1 MKRLFKLTT
10 VALGLVVLGSCS
22 NEDLFN
28 SSNGIAGEN
37 GKGTLA
43 VNVENPSNEM
53 GLATRALTDENMSA
67 TIFEKSD
74 KIRVYDNE
82 LHRWDGYQFDG
93 SKFSLFTEADLT
105 APEFAIYPFGKDEK
119 ASDKSD
125 IIGTVGTT
133 GDNIGGFVH
142 GEWSKGGI
150 TTVEM
155 LIPSSIYYKEVE
167 QTDGTTAYWCSLPMW
182 GKVTSTEGK
191 LETDLKYMTAIL
203 RVSLKNAKTN
213 VDHLRISAFKDEA
226 RTKQINL
233 SGVFEATLNT
243 SDFTKTQLGETLGNG
258 ELYVDVSNI
267 AGSDAYVF
275 VPIVPCTNAIVV
287 IEYLDLMDN
296 PVPGKDGK
304 TEKVLS
310 QKNYVRGTL
319 YKAKGAEFDVT
330 TGSVKGINSALVAA
344 KAQTEPVEISA
355 NVTTIATAE
364 DNEIIIPAGMKADI
378 TLDLKG
384 IDNILTPY
392 LYINDEN
399 SENPYKG
406 NITVKTATATTT
418 PIVTQLKGANVQ
430 FVGQFDV
437 LKSYVKGLAI
447 GDGETTSTATLV
459 EAIGKTVENVVIAKD
474 ATVTG
479 DIVTDEDSEID
490 VNVTVAGT
498 AGDIQVTGDV
508 IVDGGTVGNIGSYTS
523 ATDNCLAKSVKVTG
537 AGNAGNILTKGD
549 VTITD
554 ATVGKIGS
562 ANVYANDVTITAS
575 ADKAAATGTVN
586 AEGNITTEGTGT
598 GTVTM
603 GALTNKSESTDA
615 VTLNF
620 GNNTTLVA
628 INLSTSKQAATINF
642 TGTAKATGNINA
654 PKATINLKNSTATNF
669 KGDITAD
676 YLLLTNKATH
686 NTTGFIHTGKLVVMK
701 EAQVKDAQASN
712 NVLVKLDGEAEAIT
726 GTLTI
731 SDKNTEGMQISIQKG
746 YVRNINLDAA
756 TKDVKLKLGA
766 DQVAIATVSEGG
778 SAKLVPAAASVW
790 DGKKIKDGEF
800 AAYKAATTIYTA
812 TQLASMSGATDDITL
827 ANNIDLASKAWAMP
841 ALTKNFTGK
850 NLGTEE
856 AKVYPEIKN
865 LYLKAEAPKTG
876 TATNIGLFSTIATG
890 KSVKNITINGVTSAL
905 TAHAEATTVPQNIGA
920 VVGFAQG
927 SVTIDNVVVKALNIT
942 SIAKSENIGGLIGN
956 AEGAAT
962 IKNSKVTATD
972 IQGQYNLGGLIGYAQ
987 ANATLEKTTVAI
999 TKFTVID
1006 HAAPGL
1012 GSLTNDKAGSV
1023 GMYFGKINGN
1033 VDADSNSDWGTSA
1046 IKDKRAAL
1054 GYHQNYIV
1062 DGTNVY
1068 FYYGGYDGVGL
1079 WEAAGNTLKD
1089 VKHGIST
1096 AATVETADKY
1106 ADVTA
1111 GKYNQYVLNSK
1122 WK

>member
-43 VNVENPSNEM
+43 VNVETPSNEM

-105 APEFAIYPFGKDEK
+105 APEFAIYPFGKNET
-119 ASDKSD
+119 ASDGSD
-125 IIGTVGTT
+125 IIGTN
-133 GDNIGGFVH
+133 NIGGFQS
-142 GEWSKGGI
+142 GSWSKGGI
-150 TTVEM
+150 TTVVM
-155 LIPSSIYYKEVE
+155 NIPNHITYKEVA

-213 VDHLRISAFKDEA
+213 VSYLRISAFKDEA

-233 SGVFEATLNT
+233 SGDFKATLNT
-243 SDFTKTQLGETLGNG
+243 SDFTKTQLGETLGDG
-258 ELYVDVSNI
+258 ELFVNVRNI

-287 IEYLDLMDN
+287 IEYFDNYMN
-296 PVPGKDGK
+296 PVAGKDGK

-330 TGSVKGINSALVAA
+330 TGSVEGINSALVAA
-344 KAQTEPVEISA
+344 KAQTEPVEITA
-355 NVTTIATAE
+355 NVTTEATDE

-378 TLDLKG
+378 TLNLTG
-384 IDNILTPY
+384 ITNIGTQY

-406 NITVKTATATTT
+406 NITVNTATPTTT
-418 PIVTQLKGANVQ
+418 EIVTQLKGANVQ
-430 FVGQFDV
+430 FVGQFGD
-437 LKSYVKGLAI
+437 LNSYVKGLAI
-447 GDGETTSTATLV
+447 GKAETTSTATLA
-459 EAIGKTVENVVIAKD
+459 AIGETVENVVIAKD
-474 ATVTG
+474 ATVG
-479 DIVTDEDSEID
+479 DIEADEDSEID

-498 AGDIQVTGDV
+498 AGNILVTGDV
-508 IVDGGTVGNIGSYTS
+508 IVDGGVVGNIGSYTS
-523 ATDNCLAKSVKVTG
+523 ATDNCLAKSVTVTG
-537 AGNAGNILTKGD
+537 AGDGTANAVNIFTEGD

-562 ANVYANDVTITAS
+562 ANVYANDVTVTA
-575 ADKAAATGTVN
+575 ADGKAAKTGAVN

-598 GTVTM
+598 GTVNM

-620 GNNTTLVA
+620 GNKTTLVA

-642 TGTAKATGNINA
+642 TGNAKATGNINA
-654 PKATINLKNSTATNF
+654 PKATVNLKNSTATTFTGN
-669 KGDITAD
+669 ITAD
-676 YLLLTNKATH
+676 YLLLTNKAKH
-686 NTTGFIHTGKLVVMK
+686 TTGIITAGKLVIMK
-701 EAQVKDAQASN
+701 EAQVADATAKN

-726 GTLTI
+726 GTLAI
-731 SDKNTEGMQISIQKG
+731 LAGNTEGMQISIQKG
-746 YVRNINLDAA
+746 YVHTIDMSAA

-766 DQVAIATVSEGG
+766 DLVAIASVTEGTG
-778 SAKLVPAAASVW
+778 KLVPAAASVW
-790 DGKKIKDGEF
+790 NGKTIGSGF
-800 AAYKAATTIYTA
+800 ADYKKATTIYTA
-812 TQLASMSGATDDITL
+812 TQLASMSGAAADITL
-827 ANNIDLASKAWAMP
+827 ANNIDLGTSQAWSMP
-841 ALTKNFTGK
+841 ALTQNFTGK
-850 NLGTEE
+850 NLGTTD
-856 AKVYPEIKN
+856 APKYPEIKG
-865 LYLKAEAPKTG
+865 LYLKAESPKDG
-876 TATNIGLFSTIATG
+876 TVQNIGLFSTIASG
-890 KSVKNITINGVTSAL
+890 KFVKNITINGVTSAL
-905 TAHAEATTVPQNIGA
+905 TAKSGATAAPHNIGA
-920 VVGFAQG
+920 VAGEAG
-927 SVTIDNVVVKALNIT
+927 AVTIENVEVKALNIT
-942 SIAKSENIGGLIGN
+942 STAKSENIGGLIGK
-956 AEGAAT
+956 ATGAAT
-962 IKNSKVTATD
+962 ITKSKVTATD
-972 IQGQYNLGGLIGYAQ
+972 IQGQYNLGGLIGEA
-987 ANATLEKTTVAI
+987 AGNASLTETKVAI

-1012 GSLTNDKAGSV
+1012 GSSTNDKAGSV
-1023 GMYFGKINGN
+1023 GMYFGKIAGN
-1033 VDADSNSDWGTSA
+1033 VNVDDKSDWGTSA
-1046 IKDKRAAL
+1046 IANKRADL
-1054 GYHQNYIV
+1054 GYHQKFEVSSNK
-1062 DGTNVY
+1062 VY
-1068 FYYGGYDGVGL
+1068 FYYGGYDGVGQ
-1079 WEAAGNTLKD
+1079 WADAGTQKLKD
-1089 VKHGIST
+1089 DKLSIAVT
-1096 AATVETADKY
+1096 TVEAPAAKNDNVKS
-1106 ADVTA
+1106 
-1111 GKYNQYVLNSK
+1111 GEYNQYVLQSK